1 MVTMDERVHDDDDDG
16 DDDADDPRTQT
27 TPTRTRAFQF
37 GQKSFYSIRFSLPNR
52 FFSIQLDSAI

>member
-1 MVTMDERVHDDDDDG
+1 MVTMDERIHDDDDD
-16 DDDADDPRTQT
+16 DEDDPRTQT
-27 TPTRTRAFQF
+27 TPTTRAFQF